1 MHWILCLIFFLMFKG
16 LTVQEIFKDVIG
28 PDGKPMAV
36 RQLVITQPL
45 PMQSLGGTD
54 FSKLVSNVQQDL
66 PSDNSL
72 QFSELVDSHATVNN
86 PEENVFVGLY
96 ESCSSEAFSD
106 EFSGQSQKQSMDV
119 EINLNKSPRTGDLLY
134 DSENTKDIWI
144 GNRTSSVSL
153 LLSSPVSIYSNNSK
167 DLDTKSSSF
176 RHILQSTVERQ
187 NEAVIMS
194 DVTTDSNW
202 PQPVH
207 TLSALVSEY
216 VHLDA
221 MEMVGSH
228 EGGVSGHNS
237 CLDSG
242 VADCSS
248 GFEEVQL
255 GDALAMGVSWSP
267 LPLSPPP
274 TDMDPIVTNMTS
286 LSTPVYEIV
295 MSPNNFDIIVVSPDS
310 ENSDQFI

>member
-1 MHWILCLIFFLMFKG
+1 M
-16 LTVQEIFKDVIG
+16 QEIFKDVIG

-45 PMQSLGGTD
+45 PVLSSAGAD
-54 FSKLVSNVQQDL
+54 SSKRISNVQQGL

-72 QFSELVDSHATVNN
+72 QFSDLVDSHAAVNN

-96 ESCSSEAFSD
+96 ESCSSEVISD

-119 EINLNKSPRTGDLLY
+119 DINLNQSPRTGNLLY

-144 GNRTSSVSL
+144 GNRASSVSL
-153 LLSSPVSIYSNNSK
+153 LLSSPVPIYSNDTK
-167 DLDTKSSSF
+167 DLDTKPPSF
-176 RHILQSTVERQ
+176 RHNLPGAVERQ
-187 NEAVIMS
+187 NEAVMTS
-194 DVTTDSNW
+194 NVTTDSGW
-202 PQPVH
+202 SQPIH
-207 TLSALVSEY
+207 TLSALVSDY

-221 MEMVGSH
+221 TEMVGSL
-228 EGGVSGHNS
+228 EGGVSSHNS

-242 VADCSS
+242 VVDCSS
-248 GFEEVQL
+248 GFEGVQL

-267 LPLSPPP
+267 LPLSPP
-274 TDMDPIVTNMTS
+274 TDMDPIVTNMAS

-295 MSPNNFDIIVVSPDS
+295 MSPNSFDVIVVSPDC
-310 ENSDQFI
+310 ENSDQFD